1 MPSWLTVSVTAL
13 IEIDLQVLSNG
24 LIIVSCVTAVLLGG
38 NAMAQPQGI
47 YTCVD
52 GKGRK
57 ITADRLIVECADR
70 TQQEVTPAGVVKRTV
85 GPTLTD
91 RELAAEEEKAKLQTT
106 VRLRDQEEKRR
117 NKALILR
124 YPNVASHDKERVLVL
139 AQVDELIAT
148 AVVRTNELAAQRTVI
163 NADFEFYKKDPSKA
177 PAALV
182 RRRDENDRSAT
193 EQKRY
198 IANQTLEKQNVNA
211 RFDEELAKLRQL
223 WAIANA
229 PLAVAP
235 ASGPRTAGKN

>member
-1 MPSWLTVSVTAL
+1 M
-13 IEIDLQVLSNG
+13 LSNG
-24 LIIVSCVTAVLLGG
+24 LVIVSCVTAVLLGG
-38 NAMAQPQGI
+38 NAIAQQGI

-70 TQQEVTPAGVVKRTV
+70 TQQEVTPAGVVKRIV

-106 VRLRDQEEKRR
+106 ARLRDQEEKRR
-117 NKALILR
+117 DQALILR
-124 YPNVASHDKERVLVL
+124 YPNAASHNKERVLAL
-139 AQVDELIAT
+139 AQVDQLIAT

-182 RRRDENDRSAT
+182 RRRDENDSNAE
-193 EQKRY
+193 EQKHY
-198 IANQTLEKQNVNA
+198 IANQTLEKQRVNA
-211 RFDEELAKLRQL
+211 RFDEELVKLRQL

-229 PLAVAP
+229 PLAGTP
-235 ASGPRTAGKN
+235 ASSSRAVGRN